1 MPILVPFLF
10 DKGEYKGRHMEVF
23 KLLKSRAWVSQ
34 AQRPSQHEVACQK
47 ENDEKGPYTTSRT
60 FRKILKWRDT

>member
-23 KLLKSRAWVSQ
+23 KLLKSRAWVS
-34 AQRPSQHEVACQK
+34 
-47 ENDEKGPYTTSRT
+47 
-60 FRKILKWRDT
+60 